1 VTVILVSATTLY
13 FMTKAQLIEAMEDFP
28 DDMLVRVDLMNGN
41 HYEPQ
46 DVTEI
51 CPTGTDTSENY
62 LLLS

>member
-1 VTVILVSATTLY
+1 
-13 FMTKAQLIEAMEDFP
+13 MTKAQLIEAMEDFP